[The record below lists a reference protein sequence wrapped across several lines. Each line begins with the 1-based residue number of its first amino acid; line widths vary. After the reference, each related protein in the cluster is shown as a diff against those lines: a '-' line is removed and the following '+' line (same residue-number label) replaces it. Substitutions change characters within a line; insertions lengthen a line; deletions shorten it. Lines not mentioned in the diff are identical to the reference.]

1 MSAISR
7 TALRII
13 DDRIHS
19 NLFSNVILFF
29 SLWSLERLFTA
40 CYGVIVLIIR
50 SVRVLSIVV
59 ELCSFLFLAVEYISR
74 VLNASI
80 SRFIELYLWY
90 FNQRILLLIV
100 AELLFQCYLLIL
112 CSWTFQFISFLM
124 SIPVPIV
131 IVYIKIYSCIDDRPD
146 TDSFSGLVF
155 FFRFC
160 HFSGFSS
167 SYYYY
172 YYREII
178 VLAKFLFF
186 VIEYFTCMKR
196 IHFPIR

>member
-1 MSAISR
+1 
-7 TALRII
+7 
-13 DDRIHS
+13 
-19 NLFSNVILFF
+19 
-29 SLWSLERLFTA
+29 
-40 CYGVIVLIIR
+40 
-50 SVRVLSIVV
+50 
-59 ELCSFLFLAVEYISR
+59 
-74 VLNASI
+74 
-80 SRFIELYLWY
+80 
-90 FNQRILLLIV
+90 
-100 AELLFQCYLLIL
+100 
-112 CSWTFQFISFLM
+112 M

-172 YYREII
+172 YREII